1 MENMKVFQIITEAP
15 SSGPLPIMGILQ
27 VWATALDNP
36 CQGMEEEGRA
46 VQKWSFATQRSL
58 LIIDP

>member
-1 MENMKVFQIITEAP
+1 MENMRVLQIITEALSP
-15 SSGPLPIMGILQ
+15 GPLLIMGTLQ
-27 VWATALDNP
+27 GWATALDSP